1 MKKTIGD
8 YREILK
14 CLAGKDFDA
23 HKSGVV
29 LNHIRNVDKMI
40 IHTLPDKIEL
50 PKEAEEQ
57 FRELELLAME

>member
-1 MKKTIGD
+1 MEKTIGD
-8 YREILK
+8 YREILER
-14 CLAGKDFDA
+14 LVGKDFDA
-23 HKSGVV
+23 VKSGVV
-29 LNHIRNVDKMI
+29 LSYIRNVDKMI